1 MPTVSLPTA
10 EQLRV
15 WEPMQPLA
23 VQRASLRDALAAA
36 LPLPSAA

>member
-1 MPTVSLPTA
+1 MPRVSPLSA

-15 WEPMQPLA
+15 GEPMQPLA
-23 VQRASLRDALAAA
+23 VRPGELRDALAAA